1 MAKLL
6 WQTGV
11 LLSNFIRPAFL
22 KNKLC
27 RYVIK
32 NAKLAVN
39 NLREYVFV
47 MECILYKRTRLHN
60 LKASEK
66 WYTTRIHRL
75 ISYEQKKV

>member
-39 NLREYVFV
+39 NLREY
-47 MECILYKRTRLHN
+47 ILLWSVYY
-60 LKASEK
+60 S
-66 WYTTRIHRL
+66 
-75 ISYEQKKV
+75 KVQGYII

>member
-39 NLREYVFV
+39 NLREYVFF

-66 WYTTRIHRL
+66 WYTTHIHRL
-75 ISYEQKKV
+75 IYYV